1 VPAEADQFRDAQP
14 ADTPA
19 RPDRPA
25 DDPRTLP
32 AGPMVER
39 AGLVDAGERS
49 LVVEITGHAW
59 TWWTQ
64 QRVLQ
69 SWAVRY
75 MTRRGLAGAEWGV
88 APPSWTGLSDHLQT
102 LGYTPEQLVTAG
114 VATRTRNGRLI
125 DKFRNRIVF
134 PYRDQAG
141 AVVGVTARINPSAA
155 DERTPKYLNTPE
167 TAAYRKGE
175 LLLGLDPDTIARLDA
190 GARPVL
196 VEGPT
201 DHAAL
206 QLAATG
212 LAERTGVEIVPVAAG
227 GTGVTEAHLQ
237 ALRDATGRDLTGLI
251 VALDADNAGRTAAAR
266 VWEMLTAHEAA
277 HAQALDLPDGTD
289 PAQAALEASETLT
302 AALGGPVPLTW
313 FAMEPNLQHIRS
325 LDHSDRQISLLRA
338 LVNHLY
344 DRVELDQWP
353 ALVDHVAQTVGDSPG
368 AATHTQLDAA
378 SVRQVMIDHLTD
390 RITTG
395 VPANVGQDVAPGA
408 EAANAAQPTREQV
421 ATDPLVQAWLIRHA
435 DLIATRL
442 DALLEDTVTNPQ
454 LWMETITPPP
464 PPPSA
469 GPARGAWD
477 TAMRQVLAYRD
488 RYQVT
493 DPTDSLG
500 PVGHE
505 GERGDAYAIAARAM
519 ASITAAED
527 AEARSLARSRLRPM
541 ERVPV
546 VLADAQVLCTYER
559 RRQEADEQ
567 ARRDHTERER
577 DRAGGRDW

>member
-1 VPAEADQFRDAQP
+1 LRH
-14 ADTPA
+14 
-19 RPDRPA
+19 
-25 DDPRTLP
+25 
-32 AGPMVER
+32 G
-39 AGLVDAGERS
+39 S
-49 LVVEITGHAW
+49 
-59 TWWTQ
+59 
-64 QRVLQ
+64 Q
-69 SWAVRY
+69 SV
-75 MTRRGLAGAEWGV
+75 
-88 APPSWTGLSDHLQT
+88 
-102 LGYTPEQLVTAG
+102 
-114 VATRTRNGRLI
+114 
-125 DKFRNRIVF
+125 
-134 PYRDQAG
+134 
-141 AVVGVTARINPSAA
+141 
-155 DERTPKYLNTPE
+155 LNTPE

-175 LLLGLDPDTIARLDA
+175 LLLGLDPDTIARLAA

-201 DHAAL
+201 DHAAIH
-206 QLAATG
+206 LAATG

-266 VWEMLTAHEAA
+266 VWEMLTANEAA

-325 LDHSDRQISLLRA
+325 LDHSERQILLLRA
-338 LVNHLY
+338 LVDHLY
-344 DRVELDQWP
+344 DRVELDQWL

-368 AATHTQLDAA
+368 AVTHTQLDAA

-408 EAANAAQPTREQV
+408 EAANTAQPTREQV

-442 DALLEDTVTNPQ
+442 DALLEDAVTNPQ

-500 PVGHE
+500 PVWHE